1 MAALIQSCHFF
12 ERRNRMSDDLLHD
25 CAESYKKLMNFE
37 YEFQIAVNKTVR
49 NFALI
54 FEDSQFKHL
63 SGLGKLAD
71 IDEFKENDSATLLY
85 KIINREL
92 DIQDVLRSDFVN
104 TRINENSPNNVEYY
118 VTDRLNELKHFYDN
132 LHNMTSEN
140 LYVHLWKRECR
151 PDLRPNHSKKAADYM
166 FEFHNSTTQKA
177 DTETTC
183 AFFLEIKEKTKN
195 KAIGMSIIPTDI
207 SYSDDGSINVER
219 CQILSVNE
227 IDKERNTSVNLISA
241 PEELREKAY
250 SDSMSKAQS
259 ITIKQDIKALKSKRK
274 DFSIKKDT
282 KSQTAYQRRL
292 DIFKNKNIYSVDML
306 NEVLKS
312 LTSQL
317 ESQSNEDVGHLI
329 EQEIKAIRNE
339 IIKREIEKNAELP
352 SGFQI
357 VKFVQHYDGTISVT
371 EPITTIKIP
380 QFVDKTESAIKR
392 AVHFVAVSAADIVS
406 NIKNAFSKPNQK
418 AHENKQTNRQPAK
431 PEPKAV
437 QSVKPKMPVQEH
449 KQEKDPL
456 FSIADLKSAKYA
468 PTSSKGK
475 DIIKKSL
482 QTTDDAS
489 KTDTVSDPY
498 YIKVESMEQIE
509 KLRKANISFE
519 SKEMNDGSFIIRINK
534 NDADNIR
541 KILNKNKK
549 SIKTI

>member
-12 ERRNRMSDDLLHD
+12 ERRNRMSDDLLYD
-25 CAESYKKLMNFE
+25 CAESYKKLMNYE

-49 NFALI
+49 NFTLI

-92 DIQDVLRSDFVN
+92 DIQDVLRSDFVD
-104 TRINENSPNNVEYY
+104 TRINENSPNNIEYY
-118 VTDRLNELKHFYDN
+118 VTDRLNELKNFYDN

-140 LYVHLWKRECR
+140 LYVHLWKRDCR
-151 PDLRPNHSKKAADYM
+151 PDLRPNHSKIAADYM
-166 FEFHNSTTQKA
+166 LEFQNSATQKA
-177 DTETTC
+177 ETETAC

-207 SYSDDGSINVER
+207 SYSDDGSISVER

-227 IDKERNTSVNLISA
+227 IDKGRNISVNLISA

-250 SDSMSKAQS
+250 SDSLSKAQS

-274 DFSIKKDT
+274 DFSMKKDT

-317 ESQSNEDVGHLI
+317 ESQNNKDVGHLI

-339 IIKREIEKNAELP
+339 IIRREIETNSELP
-352 SGFQI
+352 SGIQI
-357 VKFVQHYDGTISVT
+357 AKFVKHNNGTISVT

-380 QFVDKTESAIKR
+380 HFIDKAESAIKR
-392 AVHFVAVSAADIVS
+392 TTHFIAANTADIVS
-406 NIKNAFSKPNQK
+406 NIKDKFKNAFLKSSEKAPEKKQPIKKQPVKPKSKS
-418 AHENKQTNRQPAK
+418 
-431 PEPKAV
+431 V
-437 QSVKPKMPVQEH
+437 QSVKPTPHVQMPVKEQTHEE
-449 KQEKDPL
+449 EKVPM
-456 FSIADLKSAKYA
+456 FSISELQSDKYA
-468 PTSSKGK
+468 PTSSKDK
-475 DIIKKSL
+475 DI
-482 QTTDDAS
+482 
-489 KTDTVSDPY
+489 
-498 YIKVESMEQIE
+498 
-509 KLRKANISFE
+509 
-519 SKEMNDGSFIIRINK
+519 DGTKK
-534 NDADNIR
+534 ND
-541 KILNKNKK
+541 LNL
-549 SIKTI
+549 

>member
-1 MAALIQSCHFF
+1 
-12 ERRNRMSDDLLHD
+12 MSGDLLYD
-25 CAESYKKLMNFE
+25 CAESYKKLMNYE

-49 NFALI
+49 NFTLI

-104 TRINENSPNNVEYY
+104 TRINENSPNNIEYY

-140 LYVHLWKRECR
+140 LYVHLWKRECSSN
-151 PDLRPNHSKKAADYM
+151 LRPNHSKIAADYM
-166 FEFHNSTTQKA
+166 FEFQNSATQKA

-207 SYSDDGSINVER
+207 SYADDGSISVER
-219 CQILSVNE
+219 CQILLVNE
-227 IDKERNTSVNLISA
+227 IDKERNISVNLISA

-250 SDSMSKAQS
+250 SDSLSKAQS

-317 ESQSNEDVGHLI
+317 ESQNNKDVRYLI
-329 EQEIKAIRNE
+329 EQETKAIRNE
-339 IIKREIEKNAELP
+339 IIRREIEKNVELP
-352 SGFQI
+352 SGIQI
-357 VKFVQHYDGTISVT
+357 TKFVQHNDGTISVT

-380 QFVDKTESAIKR
+380 PFVNKAESAIKR
-392 AVHFVAVSAADIVS
+392 AAHFVGISAADIFSDIKDVFKNGVS
-406 NIKNAFSKPNQK
+406 KLNKKPPESKPTQG
-418 AHENKQTNRQPAK
+418 QTAK
-431 PEPKAV
+431 PEPKTV
-437 QSVKPKMPVQEH
+437 QSVKPELPVQEH
-449 KQEKDPL
+449 GQEKEPL
-456 FSIADLKSAKYA
+456 FSIAELKLDKYA
-468 PTSSKGK
+468 PTSSKDK
-475 DIIKKSL
+475 DIGRTK
-482 QTTDDAS
+482 
-489 KTDTVSDPY
+489 
-498 YIKVESMEQIE
+498 
-509 KLRKANISFE
+509 
-519 SKEMNDGSFIIRINK
+519 K
-534 NDADNIR
+534 NDLD
-541 KILNKNKK
+541 L
-549 SIKTI
+549 